1 MTKTEFTKR
10 LKTYMRNNSQI
21 EAKIEKL
28 IHSGCLDLENKAG
41 DWGLEKAAAYAI
53 MMAVADDFKPLH
65 SETMKEAKNIMLFI

>member
-28 IHSGCLDLENKAG
+28 IKSGCIDLDSKQD
-41 DWGLEKAAAYAI
+41 DWMLEKAAAYAI

-65 SETMKEAKNIMLFI
+65 SETIKEAKNIMLFI